1 MENQSLLN
9 RCFNAMHISALL
21 CLFGEGC
28 LLSLSGSVAAFDHEY
43 AYSVRDV
50 C

>member
-1 MENQSLLN
+1 MENQSILN
-9 RCFNAMHISALL
+9 SRVNAMLISALL

-28 LLSLSGSVAAFDHEY
+28 LLSLSVSVAAFDHEY